1 MSTVREQLDRDR
13 YKLIA
18 DKIMQLLDKIHDT
31 SLSEKRWVWELLQN
45 AKDVPNKFGRVSIKI
60 ELFPDKLEFCHNGNH
75 FSVNNLSGLIQQVS
89 SKDSQ
94 EKKSVKSVK
103 RCLLQTGIPM
113 TKRPQ
118 NWYDALSRRGR
129 LRRCIRI
136 LAKEIVKPTDT
147 VSQ

>member
-60 ELFPDKLEFCHNGNH
+60 ELFPDKLE
-75 FSVNNLSGLIQQVS
+75 V
-89 SKDSQ
+89 
-94 EKKSVKSVK
+94 
-103 RCLLQTGIPM
+103 CLNEG
-113 TKRPQ
+113 
-118 NWYDALSRRGR
+118 
-129 LRRCIRI
+129 
-136 LAKEIVKPTDT
+136 
-147 VSQ
+147 